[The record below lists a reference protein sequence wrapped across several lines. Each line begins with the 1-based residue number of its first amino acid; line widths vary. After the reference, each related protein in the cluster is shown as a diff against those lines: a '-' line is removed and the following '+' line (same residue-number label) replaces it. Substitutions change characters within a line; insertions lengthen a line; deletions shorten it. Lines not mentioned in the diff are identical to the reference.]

1 MASTTDDFID
11 STIASLKIIGMVPKN
26 GKLCV
31 RNGQLSIDLQRIQ
44 GVRRWINGDS
54 RSLSLVYAKTT
65 VNNAIK
71 IARSI
76 ILNCIGSQSCNASSQ
91 WTLRRIL
98 EEMEYC
104 EQGLHNLKTTT
115 YVGDSMMVAN
125 LDVII
130 ERQCAYREELF
141 IFLKDYPLESHE
153 TSIHNISN
161 EKNDINTL
169 P

>member
-1 MASTTDDFID
+1 MASTTDDFVD
-11 STIASLKIIGMVPKN
+11 STIASLKVIGMVPKN

-31 RNGQLSIDLQRIQ
+31 RNGQLCIDMQRIQ

-54 RSLSLVYAKTT
+54 RSMTLVYAKTT

-76 ILNCIGSQSCNASSQ
+76 ILNCIGSQTCNAASQ
-91 WTLRRIL
+91 WTLSRIL
-98 EEMEYC
+98 EEMETS

-130 ERQCAYREELF
+130 ERLGAYRDELTLF
-141 IFLKDYPLESHE
+141 IKDYPLEPKDTETKLDGIFCKHE
-153 TSIHNISN
+153 V
-161 EKNDINTL
+161 
-169 P
+169 

>member
-1 MASTTDDFID
+1 MASTTDDFVD
-11 STIASLKIIGMVPKN
+11 STIASLKVIGMVPKN

-31 RNGQLSIDLQRIQ
+31 RNGQLCIDMQRIQ

-54 RSLSLVYAKTT
+54 RSMTLVYAKTT

-76 ILNCIGSQSCNASSQ
+76 ILNCIGSQTCNATSQ
-91 WTLRRIL
+91 WTLARIL
-98 EEMEYC
+98 EEMESC

-130 ERQCAYREELF
+130 ERLGAYRDELTLF
-141 IFLKDYPLESHE
+141 IKDYPLEPKDTE
-153 TSIHNISN
+153 TKMEGIFCKH
-161 EKNDINTL
+161 DV
-169 P
+169 